1 MEVLR
6 DLSSLTT
13 TSLTLDNQN
22 LNIGVMITIFKEYEN
37 STQITFLNLV
47 FFITTRNLLFSSS
60 VFWIHMTTY

>member
-37 STQITFLNLV
+37 STQITFLNLF
-47 FFITTRNLLFSSS
+47 FFITTSYLLFSSS
-60 VFWIHMTTY
+60 VFWIHMTY

>member
-37 STQITFLNLV
+37 RTQIKFLNLF
-47 FFITTRNLLFSSS
+47 FFITTSNLLFSSS
-60 VFWIHMTTY
+60 VFWIHMTY